1 MRVYYIWFKDFA
13 PPQMLLDSPFCAQYP
28 PKNAD
33 GTDPDGPIIYLFV
46 RGCKEVTGVEPP
58 ATLELFRD
66 GLNHP
71 ASDDG
76 AGLTKDDLMARF
88 DYLFNLPPSAV
99 EVVALQTQ
107 CDLIYETRFKPEPE
121 LD

>member
-1 MRVYYIWFKDFA
+1 MRVFFIWFKDFA

-28 PKNAD
+28 RKNAD

-46 RGCKEVTGVEPP
+46 RGCKETTGVEPP
-58 ATLELFRD
+58 ATLELFME

-71 ASDDG
+71 YHEEG
-76 AGLTKDDLMARF
+76 QGLTKGQLIARFDDLMSR
-88 DYLFNLPPSAV
+88 PPSAT
-99 EVVALQTQ
+99 EVVALTTQ
-107 CDLIYETRFKPEPE
+107 CDLINETRFKSVPG